1 MAGVKRFELLSAV
14 LETVMLTIALHSCVA
29 GVAGLEPT
37 DTGIKIPG
45 LTDLAIPQCIKNSLA
60 MTITK
65 ELPLTNSNLQL
76 YSFNKRM
83 CLSNRELPYYYTP

>member
-1 MAGVKRFELLSAV
+1 
-14 LETVMLTIALHSCVA
+14 MLTIALHSYMA

-45 LTDLAIPQCIKNSLA
+45 LTDLAIPQYIKNSLA